1 MISNPIRVSIIRPIK
16 LKEFFISKC
25 CFVFFIFI
33 FEGCVWVEFVR
44 RFLRRTKKSKTKSH
58 PYCIYWPMAHEPSL
72 GHRALIRVLLTT
84 RLEHQTKK
92 KRTKVWSTFALCL
105 DRRRDTSLVDMAL
118 DLATGLVRLLAQWLS
133 SILTVFE
140 EKCSFA
146 QEEILFLGHKIGRG
160 EISMDRQKVLAIEE
174 WEVPKSVTELRS
186 FLGLVNDYRR
196 FISRYSNRAA
206 PLTDLLKKDRP
217 LGLVEEVPRG
227 L

>member
-1 MISNPIRVSIIRPIK
+1 
-16 LKEFFISKC
+16 
-25 CFVFFIFI
+25 
-33 FEGCVWVEFVR
+33 
-44 RFLRRTKKSKTKSH
+44 
-58 PYCIYWPMAHEPSL
+58 
-72 GHRALIRVLLTT
+72 
-84 RLEHQTKK
+84 
-92 KRTKVWSTFALCL
+92 
-105 DRRRDTSLVDMAL
+105 MAL